1 MIEASKLVEV
11 VREKLWNWTGVC
23 FSEIRGMVLMAEWKY
38 PVTFRTWKSSTLTA
52 TIVFDGRVEI
62 PSNISH
68 LEVKHSN
75 GDDSVKAKIARG
87 HAEQPESS
95 AMRIPAFC
103 MYQTEIQ

>member
-1 MIEASKLVEV
+1 MELDWC
-11 VREKLWNWTGVC
+11 L
-23 FSEIRGMVLMAEWKY
+23 F
-38 PVTFRTWKSSTLTA
+38 FRDPRYGL
-52 TIVFDGRVEI
+52 DGRVEI

-95 AMRIPAFC
+95 AMRIPAFSVERKKIRSTDDVSC
-103 MYQTEIQ
+103 RYSFRQS

>member
-1 MIEASKLVEV
+1 MELDWC
-11 VREKLWNWTGVC
+11 L
-23 FSEIRGMVLMAEWKY
+23 F
-38 PVTFRTWKSSTLTA
+38 FRDPRYGL
-52 TIVFDGRVEI
+52 DGRVEI

-75 GDDSVKAKIARG
+75 GDDSVRAKIARG